1 MELLLIAPPLAT
13 LALCVSGWVTTAAR
27 ARVAAPTRM
36 ASMSKSSSSSSAA
49 APTMPFLSFEPAPR
63 APRPEPAP
71 GNYLPR
77 ERWDELLVTDGQG
90 LPTLYLQMHTGELR
104 LTEPTT
110 GKLVRVGNDHLRR
123 MGIWTV
129 DLGGVGVHKTAV
141 REGLLQPGSPMSLV
155 REPQN
160 EHDGDAI
167 AVHAAAGRPVGYVN
181 KRTAAGLSRLLDTGT
196 RLDAI
201 SIAFDSS
208 DATGRRGGV
217 KVLAGSPELVRHL
230 LRDRPAA
237 VPMAPVLPAY

>member
-1 MELLLIAPPLAT
+1 MELLLIAPPLAA
-13 LALCVSGWVTTAAR
+13 LALCVSGWVAKAARTAAPSV
-27 ARVAAPTRM
+27 APTAAP
-36 ASMSKSSSSSSAA
+36 AVV
-49 APTMPFLSFEPAPR
+49 PTVPFRPFESAPR
-63 APRPEPAP
+63 APLPDPAP
-71 GNYLPR
+71 AHYLPS
-77 ERWDELLVTDGQG
+77 EDWDEFLITDGQG

-110 GKLVRVGNDHLRR
+110 GKFVRTRNHHLRR
-123 MGIWTV
+123 LGIWTV

-155 REPQN
+155 REPHN
-160 EHDGDAI
+160 EHDGNAV

-208 DATGRRGGV
+208 DADGRPGGV

-230 LRDRPAA
+230 LRERPAA
-237 VPMAPVLPAY
+237 TRVSPAGMAC

>member
-13 LALCVSGWVTTAAR
+13 LALCVSGWVTKAAR
-27 ARVAAPTRM
+27 ARAVAPTRM
-36 ASMSKSSSSSSAA
+36 SSMSSMSSAA
-49 APTMPFLSFEPAPR
+49 APTAPVLCFEPAPR

-71 GNYLPR
+71 AHYLPS
-77 ERWDELLVTDGQG
+77 EDWDELLVTDGHG
-90 LPTLYLQMHTGELR
+90 LPTLFLQMHTGELR

-110 GKLVRVGNDHLRR
+110 GKLVRIGNHHLRR
-123 MGIWTV
+123 LGIWTV
-129 DLGGVGVHKTAV
+129 DLGGVGVHKTAG

-155 REPQN
+155 REPHN
-160 EHDGDAI
+160 EHDGNAI

-208 DATGRRGGV
+208 DTGGRPGGV

-230 LRDRPAA
+230 LRNRPSA
-237 VPMAPVLPAY
+237 VPMAQAEMAC